1 MSHLD
6 IYIPYEDKNNFIT
19 PNQLEHIEKERIRK
33 EILLQNMILNY
44 ITRTHG
50 AEEEIPTGWP
60 LEGPSPQEREEYYQ
74 LDTRNKQRKNIP
86 IKITEKER
94 EINEKDVEEASG
106 VGKKKKRK
114 TRKVKKRKA
123 GMIGHLLSRQ
133 LTGKTTPSM
142 IEDFLALKQKEER
155 KLKQKQDRNN
165 IALKQI
171 EYYKKITDD
180 ANTNDL
186 NDINLALVY
195 LSNSLK
201 KDLLLN
207 KDKEDMEDFKLKLI
221 KKRNELESRSSDRTG
236 RRDITR
242 SRSRSRSRS
251 RGKTVKR
258 RKTRNGR
265 K

>member
-6 IYIPYEDKNNFIT
+6 RYIPYEDENKFIT
-19 PNQLEHIEKERIRK
+19 PNQLDAIERERIKK
-33 EILLQNMILNY
+33 EIWLQNAYLNY
-44 ITRTHG
+44 ITKYHG

-60 LEGPSPQEREEYYQ
+60 LEGPSPQELEQYEQ
-74 LDTRNKQRKNIP
+74 LIRRNEKRKNIP
-86 IKITEKER
+86 KEIAGKER
-94 EINEKDVEEASG
+94 KLYEKFVEEASG

-123 GMIGHLLSRQ
+123 GMIGHLFSRQ

-142 IEDFLALKQKEER
+142 IEDFLALKQKQER
-155 KLKQKQDRNN
+155 NLKQKQDRNN

-186 NDINLALVY
+186 NDIKVALVY

-201 KDLLLN
+201 EDLLLN
-207 KDKEDMEDFKLKLI
+207 KDKEDMEDFI
-221 KKRNELESRSSDRTG
+221 KKLNEKRSELESRSR

-242 SRSRSRSRS
+242 SRSRSRSRG